1 MRYLAV
7 LEPTATGYSAY
18 VPDLPGCV
26 AAGGTEEE
34 TLDLLRRAVAM
45 HLDGMREDGQVV
57 PAARAAGHI
66 LEVA

>member
-18 VPDLPGCV
+18 LPDLPGCV
-26 AAGGTEEE
+26 AAGETEGE
-34 TLDLLRRAVAM
+34 TLDLLRRAVAL
-45 HLDGMREDGQVV
+45 HLDGMRDDGEAV
-57 PAARAAGHI
+57 PPPRAEGHI